1 MNYEETSR
9 RIQTGIDEL
18 DTSKASRELIEDII
32 WGTFREALEIGS
44 NLKTKSDVKIW
55 LNKLGF

>member
-18 DTSKASRELIEDII
+18 DTPKASRELIEDII